1 METGLLHV
9 QEADPSSHLAAP
21 DSMAVPTNYEPIAAA
36 AVKKYY
42 QYSNDEWREDEELR
56 NIA

>member
-36 AVKKYY
+36 AVKKILSI
-42 QYSNDEWREDEELR
+42 Q
-56 NIA
+56 